1 MQLQAIEFHGDQVFL
16 VEKDGEPY
24 VPTRPICE
32 NLGIDWKGQHSKL
45 SGDLGR
51 WNFDIITTVASD
63 GKNRE
68 MFCIPLRK
76 LPAWLFSISTRK
88 VKSEF
93 KDKLIKYQEE
103 CDDVL
108 WSYWLKGR
116 AINPRQSLEL
126 EDETESYLRAL
137 RQEHTLEFYRQERE
151 ETRLEQAKQEIKG
164 EVKRQ
169 VTNKLMKFAVALEQ
183 ENIPVAMALKVVRTK
198 KIGLTTE
205 EIARALEISPE
216 KAEQIEKIAK
226 KNGFWK
232 YIDEQDCENAES
244 RS

>member
-1 MQLQAIEFHGDQVFL
+1 MVIPSAGGTQTMVSLPLQ
-16 VEKDGEPY
+16 
-24 VPTRPICE
+24 
-32 NLGIDWKGQHSKL
+32 
-45 SGDLGR
+45 
-51 WNFDIITTVASD
+51 
-63 GKNRE
+63 
-68 MFCIPLRK
+68 K
-76 LPAWLFSISTRK
+76 LPAWLFSVSARK
-88 VKSEF
+88 VKPEL

-108 WSYWLKGR
+108 WGYWLKGK

-126 EDETESYLRAL
+126 EDEVEPCLPWAV
-137 RQEHTLEFYRQERE
+137 RQEHTLEFYRQKRE
-151 ETRLEQAKQEIKG
+151 EMRLEQAKQEIKG

-169 VTNKLMKFAVALEQ
+169 VINKLMKFAVALEH

-198 KIGLTTE
+198 KIGLTIE

-226 KNGFWK
+226 RNGFWK
-232 YIDEQDCENAES
+232 YIGEQDPENGES